1 MKKSVIVISEKSE
14 ISPELLTILCDSAI
28 VVRPHG
34 LVADAARDQEQTLLP
49 VVAVIYQLPLKPE
62 RTELQTTLQ
71 QLRLAWPD
79 VPVIACAQI
88 DQHRQIGLRE
98 VVTLAG
104 FDALADSAAQLPAVI
119 RDVEDREKEDAPRR
133 VKTAREQLAFTLTG
147 SLNKPQLR
155 GAFAVVA
162 SLHGAAN
169 QIEAASYAVSGL
181 GRLIAADR
189 WTIFINDDSA
199 PPAARLRPLAT
210 RTFSRHDP
218 PVFDRNWHLD
228 LLESSSP
235 PEQAASRAA
244 LEAVASGLAVR
255 RSEAGKRMLAI
266 PLVTGQRVIGVVEGL
281 RETAQRS
288 FSAADART
296 LDAIALSIALSLSNS
311 IRIAD
316 AERLS
321 LTDELTRLHN
331 ARYLRPFLVN
341 EIKRARRYQTKVAA
355 LFLDL
360 DDFKQVNDLHGHL
373 AGSHCLVEVAALL
386 LPSVRDTDCV
396 VRYGGDE
403 FVVILPEAGPEDAEI
418 VAERIRSKIGR
429 HRFTGGRRLKIS
441 LTVSLG
447 AAVFPDNALSPQQ
460 LIACADQAMYAA
472 KAANKNCVR
481 LAAAASANVNPPGRE
496 TVPPGTPFQRIPDE
510 KFIS

>member
-14 ISPELLTILCDSAI
+14 ISPELLTILCDSAL

-34 LVADAARDQEQTLLP
+34 LAPDAARDQEHSLLP
-49 VVAVIYQLPLKPE
+49 VVAVIYQLPVLPDLD
-62 RTELQTTLQ
+62 ELQELVQ
-71 QLRLAWPD
+71 QLRLTWPD
-79 VPVIACAQI
+79 LPVIACAQS
-88 DQHRQIGLRE
+88 DLRHE
-98 VVTLAG
+98 HALRHVFEQAG
-104 FDALADSAAQLPAVI
+104 FDALAHNAAQLPALI
-119 RDVEDREKEDAPRR
+119 REVEDRESDDARR
-133 VKTAREQLAFTLTG
+133 PVKAARDKPVFIFAD
-147 SLNKPQLR
+147 SLSEPQLR
-155 GAFAVVA
+155 GALALIA
-162 SLHGAAN
+162 SLHSAVTQTEAGA
-169 QIEAASYAVSGL
+169 YAISGL

-189 WTIFINDDSA
+189 WTMFLADHSA
-199 PPAARLRPLAT
+199 SSGVKLQSLAS
-210 RTFSRHDP
+210 RTFSLDEP
-218 PVFDRNWHLD
+218 PAFDHKWR
-228 LLESSSP
+228 LELHEAP
-235 PEQAASRAA
+235 PLCEETPDTAA
-244 LEAVASGLAVR
+244 LEAVATALTVL
-255 RSEAGKRMLAI
+255 RSEAGNCVLAT
-266 PLVTGQRVIGVVEGL
+266 PLVSGERLIGVVEGW
-281 RETAQRS
+281 RQAPDRPFTAVDTELLEAVAS
-288 FSAADART
+288 
-296 LDAIALSIALSLSNS
+296 SIALSLANS

-403 FVVILPEAGPEDAEI
+403 FVVILPETGPEDAAI
-418 VAERIRSKIGR
+418 VAERIRGKIES
-429 HRFTGGRRLKIS
+429 HKFTGGRRLRIS

-460 LIACADQAMYAA
+460 LISCADLAMYAA
-472 KAANKNCVR
+472 KAAHKNCVR
-481 LAAAASANVNPPGRE
+481 VAAAAMTNLNPPGRE
-496 TVPPGTPFQRIPDE
+496 AVPPGNQFQRIPDE

>member
-14 ISPELLTILCDSAI
+14 ISTELLAILCDSAL

-34 LVADAARDQEQTLLP
+34 LAADAARDQEQSLLP

-62 RTELQTTLQ
+62 TAELQKTVQ
-71 QLRLAWPD
+71 ELRLTWPEA
-79 VPVIACAQI
+79 PLIACAQT
-88 DQHRQIGLRE
+88 DVHRQIGLRE

-119 RDVEDREKEDAPRR
+119 RDVEERGDDHPPGRFKA
-133 VKTAREQLAFTLTG
+133 AREQLPFTFTG
-147 SLNKPQLR
+147 SLSKPQLR

-162 SLHGAAN
+162 SLHGATN
-169 QIEAASYAVSGL
+169 QMEAASFAVSGL

-189 WTIFINDDSA
+189 WSVFVTDDSVA
-199 PPAARLRPLAT
+199 PALKLQSLAT
-210 RTFSRHDP
+210 RTFPGDEEQA
-218 PVFDRNWHLD
+218 FDHKWHLE

-235 PEQAASRAA
+235 SEQSPSTAA
-244 LEAVASGLAVR
+244 LEAVATGLVVR
-255 RSEAGKRMLAI
+255 RSEGGKRLLAM
-266 PLVTGQRVIGVVEGL
+266 PLVSGQRVIGVVEGF
-281 RETAQRS
+281 RKSAGRS
-288 FSAADART
+288 FCAADARV
-296 LDAIALSIALSLSNS
+296 LDAVSLSIARSLSNS

-331 ARYLRPFLVN
+331 ARYLRHFLVN
-341 EIKRARRYQTKVAA
+341 EIRRARRYQTKVGA

-403 FVVILPEAGPEDAEI
+403 FVVILPEAGPEDAAI
-418 VAERIRSKIGR
+418 VAERIRTKIET

-460 LIACADQAMYAA
+460 LISCADQAMYAA
-472 KAANKNCVR
+472 KAANKNCIR
-481 LAAAASANVNPPGRE
+481 LAVAATANLNAAGRQP
-496 TVPPGTPFQRIPDE
+496 VPPGSPFQRIPDE

>member
-1 MKKSVIVISEKSE
+1 MKKRVIVISEKSE
-14 ISPELLTILCDSAI
+14 ISPELLTILCDSAL

-34 LVADAARDQEQTLLP
+34 LAADAARDQEQSLLP
-49 VVAVIYQLPLKPE
+49 LVAVIYQLPVKPDT
-62 RTELQTTLQ
+62 TELGKTIQ
-71 QLRLAWPD
+71 QLRLTWPD
-79 VPVIACAQI
+79 TPLIACAQT
-88 DQHRQIGLRE
+88 DVHRQIGLLE

-119 RDVEDREKEDAPRR
+119 RDVEDREDDHSPRR
-133 VKTAREQLAFTLTG
+133 FEAAREQFPFAFTG
-147 SLNKPQLR
+147 SLSKPELR

-162 SLHGAAN
+162 SLHGATN
-169 QIEAASYAVSGL
+169 QMEAASFAVSGL

-189 WTIFINDDSA
+189 WTVFVTDDRVT
-199 PPAARLRPLAT
+199 PAFKMQSLAT
-210 RTFSRHDP
+210 RTFSRDEQP
-218 PVFDRNWHLD
+218 AFDHKWHQE
-228 LLESSSP
+228 LLESLSLSAQTP
-235 PEQAASRAA
+235 STAA
-244 LEAVASGLAVR
+244 LEAVATGLAVR
-255 RSEAGKRMLAI
+255 RSENGKRFLAM
-266 PLVTGQRVIGVVEGL
+266 PLVSGQRVIGVVEGF
-281 RETAQRS
+281 RKSTARS
-288 FSAADART
+288 FSAADACV
-296 LDAIALSIALSLSNS
+296 LDTVASSIALSLSNS

-331 ARYLRPFLVN
+331 ARYLRHFLVN
-341 EIKRARRYQTKVAA
+341 EVKRARRYRTKVAA

-403 FVVILPEAGPEDAEI
+403 FVVILPEAGPEDSAI
-418 VAERIRSKIGR
+418 VAERIRAKIAR
-429 HRFTGGRRLKIS
+429 HKFTGGRRLKIS

-460 LIACADQAMYAA
+460 LISCADQAMYAA
-472 KAANKNCVR
+472 KAANKNCTR
-481 LAAAASANVNPPGRE
+481 LAAAATTNLNPPGKE
-496 TVPPGTPFQRIPDE
+496 SVPPGGQFQRIPDE